1 VAVEGELPKHPN
13 VQRSPGPRGEWEVFP
28 KRCEVAIL
36 NRLTLCLIKLNRGA
50 EAIKEAEQYFADF
63 PDDRESSLG
72 EGIIKRIERIKA
84 ELKSVSS

>member
-1 VAVEGELPKHPN
+1 
-13 VQRSPGPRGEWEVFP
+13 
-28 KRCEVAIL
+28 
-36 NRLTLCLIKLNRGA
+36 LCLIKLNRGA

>member
-1 VAVEGELPKHPN
+1 VGSFSEEV
-13 VQRSPGPRGEWEVFP
+13 RSRNTKPPH
-28 KRCEVAIL
+28 
-36 NRLTLCLIKLNRGA
+36 LCLIKLNRGA